1 MSDIA
6 EDQMSEPPA
15 DLGGRPNQPE
25 SLQTSGA
32 SGVTADRLRS
42 FVERIERLDEE
53 RQALADDTKEIY
65 AEAKGQGFDV
75 KTMRKIVRLRK
86 MDTDQRREEEALLET
101 YLAALGME

>member
-1 MSDIA
+1 MSDLA
-6 EDQMSEPPA
+6 DDQMTDPPA
-15 DLGGRPNQPE
+15 DLGGRPGKPE
-25 SLQTSGA
+25 SLQTTGA

-42 FVERIERLDEE
+42 FVERIERLEEE
-53 RQALADDTKEIY
+53 RQALADDMKEIY